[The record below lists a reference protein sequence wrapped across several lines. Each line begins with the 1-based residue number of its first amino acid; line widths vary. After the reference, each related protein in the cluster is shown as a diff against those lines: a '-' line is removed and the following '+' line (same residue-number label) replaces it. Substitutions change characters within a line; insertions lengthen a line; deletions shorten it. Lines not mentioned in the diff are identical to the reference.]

1 MNIPDIDWTDGWSEE
16 VKAERE
22 ADWASEWERGYE
34 DGMYKILALF
44 EKELYTATKEDPQYA
59 MYVQDAVDLIK
70 QKINS
75 NPTPLAKE

>member
-1 MNIPDIDWTDGWSEE
+1 MNIPDMDWAAGWSDQ
-16 VKAERE
+16 VKKDKGL
-22 ADWASEWERGYE
+22 DWETEWERGYI

-75 NPTPLAKE
+75 NPTPLTKE